1 MTVAKKEPKEKAKK
15 PAKPAAVKT
24 EQRPYQPLTDVAV
37 KKKKKKVATGWR
49 GPRKRPLKINR
60 QPRWQCINCLT
71 RCVHDST
78 ECHTCL
84 EPKDTTLDDI
94 CRVEESSKVD
104 TTKLRHHTLIAYDE
118 RMLLHVKD
126 GSRDE
131 ESSVGDVFA
140 RVNATPNAARSSEGE
155 AMHTDAEETPRDA
168 MQTSSSELV
177 SPGSPSAEQAIGQL
191 AGMDTRLLLAAATRP
206 AASPSGENPPAA
218 AAPAESWLQGAA
230 SALNIV
236 NPVQGKGRR
245 EKKVHPHPERPERIQ
260 CLMAYM
266 DALCLLVNTQRMT
279 GREATEKELMA
290 VHTKR
295 HIASI
300 FNINSYSADEDME
313 GCADTPLAA
322 RVAAGT
328 TIETVLAV
336 ATGRADNALA
346 IVRPPGHHAEADS
359 AMGFCCFN
367 NVAVAI
373 RAAQKAD
380 CGIERV
386 LVVDW
391 DVHHGNGTQDIFYG
405 DPSVLTFSIHR
416 RDRSFYPAG
425 GFAEETGEG
434 VGAGFNV
441 NVGWS
446 QKGMGDADY
455 LLAFSRV
462 LLPLAYQ
469 FNPDLVII
477 SAGFDASAGD
487 PLGGCEV
494 TPAGFA
500 HLTALLQGVSRGK
513 IVMVQEGGYNLR
525 QITRCFAACSRV
537 LRGDAPPPIEDRYPK
552 DVAYDDIRKT
562 ERALSPFW
570 MGFGYAGVNPQ
581 WAAEEAQSEGMKDA
595 NAASS
600 KRRKVSG
607 NSSDDSDDRAAAG
620 AGEQQGGEE
629 ESASEAEDEEEDDEE
644 EDEDEEEEEAEE
656 EEEEDEEE
664 EEEEEQRSGFKR
676 ARGINVPFQP
686 PEPLTNDNPPK
697 IPSGSVDML
706 VNGRLPAVGTKHHH
720 KAPDWAVLTTWTKK
734 SQKKFY
740 HQRRAFWR
748 RIGRPSWYIFTLKM
762 TILYCK

>member
-1 MTVAKKEPKEKAKK
+1 VE
-15 PAKPAAVKT
+15 
-24 EQRPYQPLTDVAV
+24 
-37 KKKKKKVATGWR
+37 
-49 GPRKRPLKINR
+49 
-60 QPRWQCINCLT
+60 
-71 RCVHDST
+71 DS
-78 ECHTCL
+78 
-84 EPKDTTLDDI
+84 
-94 CRVEESSKVD
+94 SQVD
-104 TTKLRHHTLIAYDE
+104 TSKLRHHTLIAYDE

-140 RVNATPNAARSSEGE
+140 RVNARVNSNVSATPHAARSSEEE
-155 AMHTDAEETPRDA
+155 AMHTDAADTPRGDVK
-168 MQTSSSELV
+168 QVSSPELL
-177 SPGSPSAEQAIGQL
+177 SQGSPSAEHAVGML
-191 AGMDTRLLLAAATRP
+191 AAMDTSLAFVAGNPPPQGAAAIHP
-206 AASPSGENPPAA
+206 AVAPSGKSLSAA

-236 NPVQGKGRR
+236 NTTQGKGKRQ
-245 EKKVHPHPERPERIQ
+245 KKVHPHPERPERIQ

-266 DALCLLVNTQRMT
+266 DALGLLVNTQRMT

-295 HIASI
+295 HITSI
-300 FNINSYSADEDME
+300 FNINSYDNDADME

-336 ATGRADNALA
+336 ATGRVDNALA

-391 DVHHGNGTQDIFYG
+391 DVHHGNGTQDIFYE

-469 FNPDLVII
+469 FNPDLVNH
-477 SAGFDASAGD
+477 A
-487 PLGGCEV
+487 V
-494 TPAGFA
+494 A
-500 HLTALLQGVSRGK
+500 HLS
-513 IVMVQEGGYNLR
+513 
-525 QITRCFAACSRV
+525 F
-537 LRGDAPPPIEDRYPK
+537 
-552 DVAYDDIRKT
+552 
-562 ERALSPFW
+562 
-570 MGFGYAGVNPQ
+570 
-581 WAAEEAQSEGMKDA
+581 AEEKNKSPE
-595 NAASS
+595 SS
-600 KRRKVSG
+600 TR
-607 NSSDDSDDRAAAG
+607 
-620 AGEQQGGEE
+620 
-629 ESASEAEDEEEDDEE
+629 
-644 EDEDEEEEEAEE
+644 
-656 EEEEDEEE
+656 
-664 EEEEEQRSGFKR
+664 
-676 ARGINVPFQP
+676 
-686 PEPLTNDNPPK
+686 
-697 IPSGSVDML
+697 
-706 VNGRLPAVGTKHHH
+706 
-720 KAPDWAVLTTWTKK
+720 
-734 SQKKFY
+734 
-740 HQRRAFWR
+740 
-748 RIGRPSWYIFTLKM
+748 
-762 TILYCK
+762 